1 MVFNGADVT
10 QSALAGLGR
19 VLHRSAEW
27 IGAEA
32 SAVERFLDT
41 VRPRTVL
48 LATDQHRIGR
58 IASQVARSK
67 GVRSVVLQHG
77 LPQGRVGYLPVVAD
91 YVAAWSDG
99 SRAWFLENGTPPE
112 KVIVTG
118 NPRLDG
124 LRARQRA
131 DLRRS
136 AGRYELLLALS
147 PTTQSINE
155 RALRIA
161 LDAAAVLGAT
171 LTVKLHPGWRRWSFV
186 GPIVRAHPATRTRIT
201 HRDPI
206 YPLLQRADVTL
217 IHGSS
222 VAVDSLA
229 AGTPV
234 VIVGDGV
241 SAAADQLQALDL
253 PTAGDGNTLADLVPE
268 LATEAGRQAY
278 FSKRDA
284 SVEYVVG
291 PRDNRA
297 SLRIAELATAD
308 DVPHHDRRRGADP
321 R

>member
-1 MVFNGADVT
+1 VLRRIASEATAIPVTLDDRSLLGLIKSVGLDRAVRAVALRALGAPDTGSSVPAGPTRVAIITETPTPSMLEPALSVAHALPRDACIPAVLDPRVFRRWRGEGFAPRSLALPLRLERTVRRSARGEFRTAWQEIVRDPPKMVFNGADVT

-147 PTTQSINE
+147 PTTQS
-155 RALRIA
+155 A
-161 LDAAAVLGAT
+161 
-171 LTVKLHPGWRRWSFV
+171 RR
-186 GPIVRAHPATRTRIT
+186 
-201 HRDPI
+201 
-206 YPLLQRADVTL
+206 
-217 IHGSS
+217 
-222 VAVDSLA
+222 
-229 AGTPV
+229 
-234 VIVGDGV
+234 
-241 SAAADQLQALDL
+241 
-253 PTAGDGNTLADLVPE
+253 
-268 LATEAGRQAY
+268 
-278 FSKRDA
+278 
-284 SVEYVVG
+284 
-291 PRDNRA
+291 
-297 SLRIAELATAD
+297 
-308 DVPHHDRRRGADP
+308 
-321 R
+321 